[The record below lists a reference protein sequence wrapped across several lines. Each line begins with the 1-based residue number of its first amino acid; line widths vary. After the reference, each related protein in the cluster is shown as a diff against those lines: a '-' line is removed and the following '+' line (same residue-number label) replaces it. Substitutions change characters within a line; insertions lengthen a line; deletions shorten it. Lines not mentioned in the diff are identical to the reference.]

1 MGILILLILG
11 AIIGGIASRTM
22 KSGGGMTTN
31 IIIGVA
37 GAFIGGYIM
46 EHSGYYISGS
56 YGYGFSMYSVLVA
69 IVSACILLAVVNLI
83 QR

>member
-11 AIIGGIASRTM
+11 AIIGGIAFRTM
-22 KSGGGMTTN
+22 GSGRGLTTN

-37 GAFIGGYIM
+37 GAFIGAYIM
-46 EHSGYYISGS
+46 EHAGYMSIS
-56 YGYGFSMYSVLVA
+56 YGFSMYSILVA